1 MKKSLFALAM
11 TSVLLAACGGNQ
23 SAQAPANSSA
33 PTAAN
38 AAPAG
43 GKGSI
48 SEDRSAA
55 FKSFM
60 PTFSKMRKMVTGD
73 TAFEPEAFKAAA
85 AQFAKEARVPFEHF
99 QSDPNGNGDA
109 LPNIWSKPA
118 EFKAEQDK
126 FFAAVDK
133 LNAAAQTGKLDDI
146 KVAFGEAG
154 NSCQACHDT
163 YRRPK

>member
-1 MKKSLFALAM
+1 MKKSLFVLAM
-11 TSVLLAACGGNQ
+11 ASVVLAACDPNPQ
-23 SAQAPANSSA
+23 NTTQPS
-33 PTAAN
+33 
-38 AAPAG
+38 G
-43 GKGSI
+43 GKGMI

-60 PTFSKMRKMVTGD
+60 PTFAKMRKMVNGD

-99 QSDPNGNGDA
+99 QNDPNGNGDA
-109 LPNIWSKPA
+109 LPNIWAKPD
-118 EFKAEQDK
+118 EFNAQRDQ
-126 FFAAVDK
+126 FLAAVDK

-146 KVAFGEAG
+146 KVAFGEAA

-163 YRRPK
+163 YRRPQ